1 MSNDTL
7 AHHGIKGM
15 RWGVRRYQNKD
26 GSLTSAGRKRAAKLE
41 NEYSKL
47 TGRKPGESSIK
58 STSSLRKKKI
68 GEMSDDEIQA
78 KINRIVLE
86 QRYKD
91 LIKNPDSVKEQSKGN
106 AFIKKIGSEVVMPAA
121 MQNPMQ
127 NLMSLNFIQTIRR
140 NNINGGIR
148 NGIVEYSHTKVLRPI
163 SRCRNE
169 RGNTSM

>member
-26 GSLTSAGRKRAAKLE
+26 GGLTSAGRKRAAKLE

-68 GEMSDDEIQA
+68 GEMSDDEIRA
-78 KINRIVLE
+78 KIDRIVLE
-86 QRYKD
+86 QRYND
-91 LIKNPDSVKEQSKGN
+91 LIKNPDSVKPLKQIIKGN
-106 AFIKKIGSEVVMPAA
+106 TIAFMGQTGAGKSSIINCIDPSIERMVGEFSEALGRGKHMTKEVVLIPS
-121 MQNPMQ
+121 NE
-127 NLMSLNFIQTIRR
+127 
-140 NNINGGIR
+140 
-148 NGIVEYSHTKVLRPI
+148 GIVGLSVKSL
-163 SRCRNE
+163 
-169 RGNTSM
+169 

>member
-26 GSLTSAGRKRAAKLE
+26 GGLTSAGRKRAAKLE

-68 GEMSDDEIQA
+68 GEMSDDEIRGQIVKA
-78 KINRIVLE
+78 TVVLTKGTVGTEELKKEIQQYVKTNTAPYKYPRIVEFRDELP
-86 QRYKD
+86 KT
-91 LIKNPDSVKEQSKGN
+91 ISGK
-106 AFIKKIGSEVVMPAA
+106 
-121 MQNPMQ
+121 
-127 NLMSLNFIQTIRR
+127 IRR
-140 NNINGGIR
+140 
-148 NGIVEYSHTKVLRPI
+148 VQLREE
-163 SRCRNE
+163 SAA
-169 RGNTSM
+169 GK

>member
-26 GSLTSAGRKRAAKLE
+26 GSLTSAGRKRADKLE

-68 GEMSDDEIQA
+68 GEMSDDEIRA
-78 KINRIVLE
+78 KINRLDLE
-86 QRYKD
+86 KRYAD
-91 LIKNPDSVKEQSKGN
+91 LIKSENTKTQSKGK
-106 AFIKKIGSEVVMPAA
+106 AFVKKIGSEVVMPAA
-121 MQNPMQ
+121 MELGRQGLRSAGVKVGND
-127 NLMSLNFIQTIRR
+127 FIRKYAKSDAEFNELKLYT
-140 NNINGGIR
+140 NN
-148 NGIVEYSHTKVLRPI
+148 KKK
-163 SRCRNE
+163 
-169 RGNTSM
+169 

>member
-68 GEMSDDEIQA
+68 GEMSDDELRDQ
-78 KINRIVLE
+78 INRLDLE
-86 QRYKD
+86 KRYSE
-91 LIKNPDSVKEQSKGN
+91 LISSSSVKKQSKGK
-106 AFIKKIGSEVVMPAA
+106 AFIKDVLESSSKNIAKQTATYLMGKAVNDTSGTKLGDINMV
-121 MQNPMQ
+121 NPKKGQ
-127 NLMSLNFIQTIRR
+127 
-140 NNINGGIR
+140 
-148 NGIVEYSHTKVLRPI
+148 KDK
-163 SRCRNE
+163 
-169 RGNTSM
+169 